1 MHAICA
7 ISTAYGVGGIA
18 VIRVSGEGSIAIV
31 DGLFR
36 GRVSLADAKGGTVH
50 FGRIERNGEVL
61 DEVLCSVFRAPHS
74 FTGEDTV
81 EIACHGSL
89 YIQQEL
95 LRWLI
100 DAGCKAAEP
109 GEFTRRAFLNGK
121 MDLTQA
127 EAVADLI
134 AAQSKAEKDLAL
146 SQLRG
151 SVSTELAALRERLL
165 HITSLVELELDFAD
179 HEELEFADRTE
190 LQTLADEI
198 EQKLAALMHSF
209 RTGNAIRNGISVA
222 IIGAPNVGKSTLL
235 NALLGEQRA
244 IVSDIQG
251 TTRDTI
257 EDTLV
262 IDGILF
268 RLIDTAGIRE
278 TNDVIERMGVERSR
292 QAMEKAQIIIS
303 VQDATRPGEVIPAT
317 CPRPARDLTVL
328 SVLNKVDLCSVSEQ
342 SERSV
347 LWQRSGLIPLSAK
360 NGDIEPLRRELVRV
374 AKEMLP
380 TSAVMLSNARH
391 YEAITRAHEAIL
403 RVRQGLQDGLS
414 GELLSMDLQDCLA
427 ALGEVTGQI
436 TNTEVLALNSKS
448 MDLSTRLIPALR
460 AHELDIRTIITSRLE
475 RGKVDLAICEQNSL
489 LTGEGQSGASP
500 INWAAAKTYAQQ
512 YGEQFGEPVPAEVMA
527 AILRF
532 PDVTK
537 AVEDDS
543 EMTDEEWKDIQS
555 LLNRA
560 IDAFIAFRTQEGAA
574 LQAMFTEKLD
584 GIADLL
590 AQVEPFEKGR
600 VAKIKERLEANLA
613 QLSAETQAQ
622 TDRNRLEQEMIYY
635 LEKLD
640 ITEEKVRLTNH
651 IKYFRETMGGEG
663 AGVGKKLG
671 FIAQEMGREINT
683 LGSKSNQ
690 SEMQIIVVKMK
701 DVLEQIKEQ
710 VLNVL

>member
-1 MHAICA
+1 MG
-7 ISTAYGVGGIA
+7 GVA
-18 VIRVSGEGSIAIV
+18 LIRVSGPQAVPVV
-31 DGLFR
+31 DSLFQANH
-36 GRVSLADAKGGTVH
+36 SLAEAKPNSIH
-50 FGRIERNGEVL
+50 FGRIQRASDIL

-89 YIQQEL
+89 YIQQTL
-95 LRWLI
+95 LEWLI

-121 MDLTQA
+121 MDLTRA

-165 HITSLVELELDFAD
+165 HFTSLVELELDFAD

-198 EQKLAALMHSF
+198 EQKLAALMRSF
-209 RTGNAIRNGISVA
+209 ATGNAIRNGISVA

-278 TNDVIERMGVERSR
+278 TNDVIEQMGVERSR

-303 VQDATRPGEVIPAT
+303 VLDATRPGEVIPAT
-317 CPRPARDLTVL
+317 CPRPARDLSVL

-347 LWQRSGLIPLSAK
+347 LCQRSGLMPLSAK

-391 YEAITRAHEAIL
+391 YEAISRAHEAIL
-403 RVRQGLQDGLS
+403 RVQQGLRDGLS

-436 TNTEVLALNSKS
+436 TNTEVLANIFSKFC
-448 MDLSTRLIPALR
+448 I
-460 AHELDIRTIITSRLE
+460 
-475 RGKVDLAICEQNSL
+475 GK
-489 LTGEGQSGASP
+489 
-500 INWAAAKTYAQQ
+500 
-512 YGEQFGEPVPAEVMA
+512 
-527 AILRF
+527 
-532 PDVTK
+532 
-537 AVEDDS
+537 
-543 EMTDEEWKDIQS
+543 
-555 LLNRA
+555 
-560 IDAFIAFRTQEGAA
+560 
-574 LQAMFTEKLD
+574 
-584 GIADLL
+584 
-590 AQVEPFEKGR
+590 
-600 VAKIKERLEANLA
+600 
-613 QLSAETQAQ
+613 
-622 TDRNRLEQEMIYY
+622 
-635 LEKLD
+635 
-640 ITEEKVRLTNH
+640 
-651 IKYFRETMGGEG
+651 
-663 AGVGKKLG
+663 
-671 FIAQEMGREINT
+671 
-683 LGSKSNQ
+683 
-690 SEMQIIVVKMK
+690 
-701 DVLEQIKEQ
+701 
-710 VLNVL
+710 

>member
-1 MHAICA
+1 MG
-7 ISTAYGVGGIA
+7 GVA
-18 VIRVSGEGSIAIV
+18 LIRVSGPQAVPVV
-31 DGLFR
+31 DSLFHANH
-36 GRVSLADAKGGTVH
+36 SLAEAKPNSIH
-50 FGRIERNGEVL
+50 FGRIQRASDIL

-89 YIQQEL
+89 YIQQTL
-95 LRWLI
+95 LEWLI

-121 MDLTQA
+121 MDLTRA

-165 HITSLVELELDFAD
+165 HFTSLVELELDFAD

-198 EQKLAALMHSF
+198 EQKLAALMRSF
-209 RTGNAIRNGISVA
+209 ATGNAIRNGISVA

-278 TNDVIERMGVERSR
+278 TNDVIEQMGVERSR

-303 VQDATRPGEVIPAT
+303 VLDATRPGEVIPAT

-347 LWQRSGLIPLSAK
+347 LCQRSGLIPLSAK

-391 YEAITRAHEAIL
+391 YEAISRAHEAIL
-403 RVRQGLQDGLS
+403 RVQQGLRDGLS

-436 TNTEVLALNSKS
+436 TNTEVLANIFSKFC
-448 MDLSTRLIPALR
+448 I
-460 AHELDIRTIITSRLE
+460 
-475 RGKVDLAICEQNSL
+475 GK
-489 LTGEGQSGASP
+489 
-500 INWAAAKTYAQQ
+500 
-512 YGEQFGEPVPAEVMA
+512 
-527 AILRF
+527 
-532 PDVTK
+532 
-537 AVEDDS
+537 
-543 EMTDEEWKDIQS
+543 
-555 LLNRA
+555 
-560 IDAFIAFRTQEGAA
+560 
-574 LQAMFTEKLD
+574 
-584 GIADLL
+584 
-590 AQVEPFEKGR
+590 
-600 VAKIKERLEANLA
+600 
-613 QLSAETQAQ
+613 
-622 TDRNRLEQEMIYY
+622 
-635 LEKLD
+635 
-640 ITEEKVRLTNH
+640 
-651 IKYFRETMGGEG
+651 
-663 AGVGKKLG
+663 
-671 FIAQEMGREINT
+671 
-683 LGSKSNQ
+683 
-690 SEMQIIVVKMK
+690 
-701 DVLEQIKEQ
+701 
-710 VLNVL
+710 